1 MVRTLT
7 FSHSMSLLS
16 WLFGFFNLI
25 RLHVELF
32 CFLLKVTGIGFCLH
46 TEYAHPEQT
55 YKYEVDDLVEM
66 HIMLRWAE
74 NHNIL
79 DRVGSVFR

>member
-25 RLHVELF
+25 RLHV
-32 CFLLKVTGIGFCLH
+32 CFLLKVTGFAYIP
-46 TEYAHPEQT
+46 EYAHP
-55 YKYEVDDLVEM
+55 YKYEVDDLVE
-66 HIMLRWAE
+66 IQTGA
-74 NHNIL
+74 HNVAL
-79 DRVGSVFR
+79 G